1 MTEVTLKMKRGGP
14 YPYLRLD
21 LTTKVAEGVA
31 VARLVASGASF
42 RSAATQLDMSL
53 TTAWR
58 RFHFVMDWTLP
69 RHFGRP
75 YGPIPPMRG
84 TRACPSG
91 RPWLPTLDGRG
102 S

>member
-1 MTEVTLKMKRGGP
+1 MKRGGP
-14 YPYLRLD
+14 YPYLRLN

-31 VARLVASGASF
+31 VARLVAAGASF
-42 RSAATQLDMSL
+42 RAAATQLDMSL

-69 RHFGRP
+69 GYFGRP
-75 YGPIPPMRG
+75 NGPIPPMRG
-84 TRACPSG
+84 TRECPSG

-102 S
+102 P